1 MNRAT
6 LLDKGIHIPN
16 LNQFMWIWTKQNYN
30 KHVETM
36 ENQKDINEEE
46 EWVSK
51 VELATLF
58 LMNWEAL
65 MLDIML
71 EFVNTFIMK
80 GINICFGYQDKVYV
94 ISKQLIVDVSIICV
108 KGYIK
113 DPKGQFNDSLA
124 LLALESYKIATTNF
138 AID

>member
-1 MNRAT
+1 
-6 LLDKGIHIPN
+6 
-16 LNQFMWIWTKQNYN
+16 
-30 KHVETM
+30 
-36 ENQKDINEEE
+36 
-46 EWVSK
+46 
-51 VELATLF
+51 
-58 LMNWEAL
+58 MNWEAL